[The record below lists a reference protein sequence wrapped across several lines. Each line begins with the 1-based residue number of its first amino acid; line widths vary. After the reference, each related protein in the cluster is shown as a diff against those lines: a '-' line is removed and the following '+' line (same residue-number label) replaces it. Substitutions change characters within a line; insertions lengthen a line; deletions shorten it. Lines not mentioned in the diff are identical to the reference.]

1 MEEPFCADIPPG
13 TRLIETFGLWPG
25 EGARRWGA
33 HRARM
38 IGAAARLG
46 FACAPERLDAAVAGL
61 GAPVAPLRCR
71 LTLDAGG
78 AVEITS
84 APLGPAAGRWRVAL
98 APERLCADD
107 PWLRVKTTQ
116 RALYDRARAALPAGV
131 DELVFCN
138 TDGAICEGTITSVFV
153 EMPDGARLTP
163 ALGCGLLPGV
173 LRAEM
178 LAQGWR
184 EARLTPADLAAARA
198 VLVGNSLRGLI
209 AAEWLGAL

>member
-38 IGAAARLG
+38 VRAAARLG
-46 FACAPERLDAAVAGL
+46 FVCDPAGLDAAVAGL
-61 GAPVAPLRCR
+61 GAPPAPLRCR
-71 LTLDAGG
+71 LTLEAGG

-98 APERLCADD
+98 APEVLRADD
-107 PWLRVKTTQ
+107 PWLSVKTTE
-116 RALYDRARAALPAGV
+116 RALYDRARAGLPAGI

-138 TDGAICEGTITSVFV
+138 AAGAVCEGTITSVFV
-153 EMPDGARLTP
+153 EMADGARLTP

-184 EARLTPADLAAARA
+184 EAVLTPADLAAARA
-198 VLVGNSLRGLI
+198 VFVGNSLRGLI